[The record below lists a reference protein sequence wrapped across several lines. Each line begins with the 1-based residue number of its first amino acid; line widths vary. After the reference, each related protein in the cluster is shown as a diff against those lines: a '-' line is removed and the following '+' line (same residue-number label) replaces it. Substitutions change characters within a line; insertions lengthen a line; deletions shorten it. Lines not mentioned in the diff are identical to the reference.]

1 MKRAIGRVPRLMVSL
16 WVALAMVL
24 GLVPGQGLKEAMAY
38 TVYTAQPGVVLLVQN
53 KYDGDPDMI
62 EFSLPAYIKN
72 MHGPEEAEGY
82 WDVFGG
88 QYVISWVVE
97 SGNLENGGRYVIDLF
112 SPRDHNQ
119 SSLWLST
126 EESLKAKP
134 IGFKITGG
142 DGKSPETAFTWEPVY
157 ATYPLWVNGVQ
168 VKGENEKDVLGDET
182 VSFKPAD
189 IYNDTPATLTLDGL
203 SAEDLHKEGGM
214 GASIYWNSEEPLVI
228 VLKSDASLERGMTGV
243 ANAYGVYAK
252 GDLTFEGSGQLRT
265 SISRSDGNYFDFGIY
280 SERGAVSFEDGCGI
294 DVEGE
299 IAGIRAGNNITVG
312 GDSLKSVGTSGTGIY
327 SYGSITFE
335 AGTVF
340 ASGLKTGI
348 ASFGD
353 LIVNGG
359 DVTALGVADAGVCP
373 GGDLVVGEGIE
384 SFVSSGV
391 GAIDSGK
398 TVKNSVPGIGWKN
411 ESGMGDST
419 PIAKAPDGQNLDSFG
434 FNRVKFGVKELTISG
449 ITVEGKEYDGTADAT
464 FDDSQMTLEGVED
477 GDDVSVKAGGKMVY
491 ADVEPGDGKNVGEGK
506 KVVGTYELEGADAEK
521 YGITQPTAT
530 ADITKKKVVVA
541 GVKATDKTYDGTTS
555 ATLDGSSAQL
565 QGAIDG
571 DNVTV
576 DVAGGG
582 TFASKDAGRD
592 KDVTFAAA
600 LSGTDAGNYEI
611 DGKKSQTT
619 TKASINPLEVSV
631 AWDEENSFAYDG
643 QEHVREATV
652 SNAITGDDVSLVVS
666 GEQTDAGDGY
676 EATVT
681 GIDGQDKGNYTLPVA
696 EQKSNFSIT
705 KVDSSLKS
713 DPKGAKGLTY
723 DGTEQDLLSEAGEAT
738 GGELQYALGD
748 SQPQD
753 NDWGTEAPKA
763 TKAGTYKVW
772 YRVVGDKNHAS
783 VSPASLD
790 VQIAKKAVTAAFVQ
804 DKLTYDAEAH
814 TPELSAT
821 PVDVVTGDD
830 CTVAYKQGFSQPSYT
845 DAGTYTVGV
854 ENLELQGNDKE
865 NYEIKTGPSFT
876 IEQAEVTAVG
886 GTLETRVYDA
896 TKDLPDQ
903 FIVDPTL
910 EGVFQADKANV
921 DLALSG
927 LLSSYEYDAKDAGD
941 RTTTIKYSI
950 VGTKANNYKLKG
962 ADGDGLASVETKGS
976 ISQKSVFVAGHEA
989 KDKVYDGTDEATVVA
1004 DHASVMGAEAGDD
1017 VKCGTV
1023 TGRFDNA
1030 GFGEDKKVTLEGFKL
1045 EGKDAGNYALDLV
1058 GSQTT
1063 TNASI
1068 SRRPVTVKASDQ
1080 EYAVGDTMVLDATQ
1094 ATLEAVAGQDESGP
1108 AKGHKLEV
1116 ATLLAEPSSTDKA
1129 TLDGKISV
1137 NADSVRILAGDE
1149 DVTENYD
1156 VRVGEGKLV
1165 VKKPAPKLEV
1175 APVAG
1180 LVYNGA
1186 AQRLV
1191 SAKVIGEG
1199 TLEYSVDGGK
1209 SWSRTVPTGTK
1220 AGKYP
1225 VRVRVAVDEETFPAD
1240 SKAVTATIA
1249 QREAKLAWKNTSFT
1263 YDGKAHQPTA
1273 TVSNLASGDAC
1284 AVTVTGAKTDAGSY
1298 TATATKLG
1306 NANYILPLA
1315 RTCKFTI
1322 AKAKLTS
1329 IAKVADQ
1336 AYSGKA
1342 ISPKPAVKSGSKA
1355 LKAGTDF
1362 AYSYKNNTKAGTAT
1376 VTATGKGNY
1385 QGVLSTTFK
1394 IIAATTSGRAHVQGT
1409 GWQTVKTDP
1418 AFYGTIGKSLRVEAL
1433 SLSLPKGFPVSGSI
1447 QYRSQIQG
1455 SGWEKTWKKD
1465 GATSGTTGQSKRVE
1479 AIQVKL
1485 TGDMAKKYDV
1495 YYRVHAQ
1502 NYGWMGWAKNG
1513 AKAGTEGMSKRVEAV
1528 QVALVP
1534 KGAKAPAATYRG
1546 QSQGYSK
1553 AFVSK

>member
-24 GLVPGQGLKEAMAY
+24 GLVPGQGLKEAMAL
-38 TVYTAQPGVVLLVQN
+38 TVNAAQQGVVLLVQN
-53 KYDGDPDMI
+53 EYMGMPEVI
-62 EFSLPAYIKN
+62 EFPSPYSFIEN
-72 MHGPEEAEGY
+72 MHGPEAAAGHR
-82 WDVFGG
+82 DVLRG
-88 QYVISWVVE
+88 QYYIPSVVE
-97 SGNLENGGRYVIDLF
+97 SGDVERDGRYVIDLYPAGPGGGP
-112 SPRDHNQ
+112 SH
-119 SSLWLST
+119 LWLSN

-134 IGFKITGG
+134 IGFRITGG
-142 DGKSPETAFTWEPVY
+142 DGQKPETAFTWEPVY

-182 VSFKPAD
+182 VSFKPAN
-189 IYNDTPATLTLDGL
+189 INNNTPATLTLDGL
-203 SAEDLHKEGGM
+203 SADDLHEERGT
-214 GASIYWNSEEPLVI
+214 GASIYWNSDEPLVI
-228 VLKSDASLERGMTGV
+228 ELKSDASLERGKKNV
-243 ANAYGVYAK
+243 AYTYGVYAL
-252 GDLTFEGSGQLRT
+252 GDLTFKGSGQLRT
-265 SISRSDGNYFDFGIY
+265 STSMSDGNYFDFGIY
-280 SERGAVSFEDGCGI
+280 SEWGDVSFEDGCSI

-299 IAGIRAGNNITVG
+299 TVGICANNSITVG
-312 GDSLKSVGTSGTGIY
+312 GGSLKSVGTSAYGIY
-327 SYGSITFE
+327 SLYGSITFE

-340 ASGLKTGI
+340 ASGKNTGI
-348 ASFGD
+348 ASSGD

-359 DVTALGVADAGVCP
+359 DVTALGVAGAGVCP

-384 SFVSSGV
+384 SFVSSGGA

-565 QGAIDG
+565 QGAIEG

-631 AWDEENSFAYDG
+631 AWDKENSFAYDG

-681 GIDGQDKGNYTLPVA
+681 GIDGPDKGNYTLPVA

-713 DPKGAKGLTY
+713 DPKGAEGLTY
-723 DGTEQDLLSEAGEAT
+723 DGTELDLLSEAGEAT

-753 NDWGTEAPKA
+753 NDWGTAAPKA

-772 YRVVGDKNHAS
+772 YRVVGDKNHVS

-790 VQIAKKAVTAAFVQ
+790 VQIAKKAVSAAFVQ

-814 TPELSAT
+814 TPDISAT

-830 CTVAYKQGFSQPSYT
+830 CTVAYKQNFSQPSYT

-854 ENLELQGNDKE
+854 ENLELQGSDKE
-865 NYEIKTGPSFT
+865 NYELKTGPSLT

-896 TKDLPDQ
+896 TKNLPDQ

-950 VGTKANNYKLKG
+950 VGKKANNYKLKG

-976 ISQKSVFVAGHEA
+976 IAQKSVFVAGHEA
-989 KDKVYDGTDEATVVA
+989 EDKVYDGTDEATVVA
-1004 DHASVMGAEAGDD
+1004 DHARVMGAEAGDD

-1045 EGKDAGNYALDLV
+1045 EGKDAGNYALDLL

-1068 SRRPVTVKASDQ
+1068 SRRPVTVKANDQ
-1080 EYAVGDTMVLDATQ
+1080 
-1094 ATLEAVAGQDESGP
+1094 
-1108 AKGHKLEV
+1108 
-1116 ATLLAEPSSTDKA
+1116 
-1129 TLDGKISV
+1129 
-1137 NADSVRILAGDE
+1137 
-1149 DVTENYD
+1149 
-1156 VRVGEGKLV
+1156 
-1165 VKKPAPKLEV
+1165 
-1175 APVAG
+1175 
-1180 LVYNGA
+1180 
-1186 AQRLV
+1186 
-1191 SAKVIGEG
+1191 
-1199 TLEYSVDGGK
+1199 
-1209 SWSRTVPTGTK
+1209 
-1220 AGKYP
+1220 
-1225 VRVRVAVDEETFPAD
+1225 
-1240 SKAVTATIA
+1240 
-1249 QREAKLAWKNTSFT
+1249 
-1263 YDGKAHQPTA
+1263 
-1273 TVSNLASGDAC
+1273 
-1284 AVTVTGAKTDAGSY
+1284 
-1298 TATATKLG
+1298 
-1306 NANYILPLA
+1306 
-1315 RTCKFTI
+1315 
-1322 AKAKLTS
+1322 
-1329 IAKVADQ
+1329 
-1336 AYSGKA
+1336 
-1342 ISPKPAVKSGSKA
+1342 
-1355 LKAGTDF
+1355 
-1362 AYSYKNNTKAGTAT
+1362 
-1376 VTATGKGNY
+1376 
-1385 QGVLSTTFK
+1385 
-1394 IIAATTSGRAHVQGT
+1394 
-1409 GWQTVKTDP
+1409 
-1418 AFYGTIGKSLRVEAL
+1418 
-1433 SLSLPKGFPVSGSI
+1433 
-1447 QYRSQIQG
+1447 
-1455 SGWEKTWKKD
+1455 
-1465 GATSGTTGQSKRVE
+1465 
-1479 AIQVKL
+1479 
-1485 TGDMAKKYDV
+1485 
-1495 YYRVHAQ
+1495 
-1502 NYGWMGWAKNG
+1502 
-1513 AKAGTEGMSKRVEAV
+1513 
-1528 QVALVP
+1528 
-1534 KGAKAPAATYRG
+1534 
-1546 QSQGYSK
+1546 
-1553 AFVSK
+1553 